1 MVYLDE
7 MKTKELEAVKELN
20 KVFARQLVSHQK
32 QLKKLFAISTEK
44 MRAFCIRGVHESQCE
59 WKEWDRGKSHVSS
72 I

>member
-44 MRAFCIRGVHESQCE
+44 MRAFCIRNVHESHSE
-59 WKEWDRGKSHVSS
+59 SKEWDRGKSHVSS